1 MKLLITKFVLEKLR
15 GAVVVN
21 VITRKMCANFNCM
34 QLVCCVFIRLFFGF
48 QQLAK
53 IQFN

>member
-15 GAVVVN
+15 GDVVVN
-21 VITRKMCANFNCM
+21 VIKGNMCANFNCM
-34 QLVCCVFIRLFFGF
+34 QLVCCAFIRLFFGL